1 MLGTKNAIKQKGRGL
16 FLHFYHQIM
25 NAKLVAV
32 LLLGCLALS
41 ALADFRVPL
50 QKIKRSAAEERARIM
65 RAKERAVQKYLGG
78 SNPVDTFKNYDD
90 VSKSDF
96 FKISSF
102 FFFANLQ
109 SIQVE
114 YIGNVTIGT
123 PGQSFRVV
131 FDTGSANL
139 WVPGVSCNDYGCQG
153 KAKYNSKKSSTYQS
167 NGESISIQYGT
178 GSMDG
183 FLDADNVGIAGTTVA
198 GQVFGEAT
206 DLADFFNVSI
216 GELARLYF

>member
-1 MLGTKNAIKQKGRGL
+1 MLGTKNAIKQKFRCL

-102 FFFANLQ
+102 FFLLICNPSRSNTLATLPLVPLANLSVLS
-109 SIQVE
+109 SILVALTSGFLALAAMTTAAKARPSITQRSPPLT
-114 YIGNVTIGT
+114 NPTANPSPSNTALALWTAFWT
-123 PGQSFRVV
+123 PTMLVLPELPSLVKFSVRPL
-131 FDTGSANL
+131 TWL
-139 WVPGVSCNDYGCQG
+139 T
-153 KAKYNSKKSSTYQS
+153 SST
-167 NGESISIQYGT
+167 
-178 GSMDG
+178 
-183 FLDADNVGIAGTTVA
+183 
-198 GQVFGEAT
+198 
-206 DLADFFNVSI
+206 
-216 GELARLYF
+216 